1 MAPFL
6 GPSLKDLLLTLMGHF
21 IKKDVMEQADSYP
34 KLAAIDPCDKKNQVH
49 CKHVEFGFAARRS
62 LKSVTDNKTIS
73 ELAVLTFKTECVQLL
88 SAMTAKLIERCPLKY
103 PLVTYHQGH
112 FTKLP
117 LTPAM
122 KRHVMS
128 ARMRYGQYLD
138 EQKKES
144 LNEQQRKKW
153 KGVQLSIREA
163 ERKKSMV
170 DTSIDIL
177 GKEADDLA
185 KSAETKHDFTL
196 LTKSNALR
204 LKVAQQSQEIP
215 KLEKELKELGVNS
228 IIYSVALPFSGEI
241 KQKLNK
247 LYVAK
252 YYCYSHVIYYI

>member
-1 MAPFL
+1 MAL
-6 GPSLKDLLLTLMGHF
+6 RTVHNSISTLE
-21 IKKDVMEQADSYP
+21 D
-34 KLAAIDPCDKKNQVH
+34 
-49 CKHVEFGFAARRS
+49 R
-62 LKSVTDNKTIS
+62 
-73 ELAVLTFKTECVQLL
+73 
-88 SAMTAKLIERCPLKY
+88 
-103 PLVTYHQGH
+103 

-122 KRHVMS
+122 MRHVMS

-138 EQKKES
+138 EQKRES
-144 LNEQQRKKW
+144 LNEQQRKKR
-153 KGVQLSIREA
+153 KGVQLSIRET
-163 ERKKSMV
+163 ERKKSKV

-185 KSAETKHDFTL
+185 KSAEAKHDLTL

-215 KLEKELKELGVNS
+215 KLEKELKSAKGKAQGLGVNS
-228 IIYSVALPFSGEI
+228 IIYSAALPFICEI
-241 KQKLNK
+241 KQQLNK